1 MPKKKTVASLQSLCL
16 EYVADNME
24 DIWAKVYSA
33 DDNLDSNHLNDTVG
47 PFSILVGPQVQEL
60 FRLMRRRGRLTSAV
74 LHLLLVPQLTELDMS
89 SCPQQVRG
97 SLLHLITVKC
107 KNLSSLDL
115 HGCDQIP
122 ADALVNLVTSL
133 PCLKKLCLSQ
143 TQCDTQV
150 LSAVGSCCPKLCKLD
165 IKECVKLSAD
175 SLFYLTYNPLS
186 QSFCSQD
193 LQVLETGPQ
202 GPGMN
207 RHDVI
212 WALVF
217 VLLALPRLETLFHN
231 DIAEA
236 LCLIYMQQF
245 DDAQIPVGFPAL
257 QDMTWDKM
265 ANFPNQENSRIML
278 GLKEIFRVDD
288 YSWPM
293 AQAVCPRLEKVSVN
307 FATRAVLDLNI
318 WSCRHLSHLTI
329 SCRERRDMRELLPV
343 VTHLGSQLQSLSVNG
358 FSFREKFSFH
368 ALLSHCLNLQKLR
381 IHFRSPVMHGPGTD
395 PKLEALELDFSLSP
409 HEFPWLHDF
418 SLKHLDTMIPLASQN
433 IVLLKESLQY
443 LLKHSPSLVKLQLAG
458 LPFSLDEVFE
468 KILEPP
474 GAALASLQ
482 QLTLAK
488 TSVSL
493 GTIYKLLSLDNELC
507 FLELFLCS
515 GIHWKEYAGL
525 LHMVSTEGLKLDIK
539 WI

>member
-107 KNLSSLDL
+107 K
-115 HGCDQIP
+115 
-122 ADALVNLVTSL
+122 
-133 PCLKKLCLSQ
+133 
-143 TQCDTQV
+143 
-150 LSAVGSCCPKLCKLD
+150 
-165 IKECVKLSAD
+165 
-175 SLFYLTYNPLS
+175 
-186 QSFCSQD
+186 SFCSQD